1 MQVFINEQEIG
12 ALSVDGATVGEVIEA
27 LSVHVPIDHIVTA
40 VDLDGECFRAGGN
53 EGYARRASEGV
64 SCLHVRTQGPESLA
78 QDLLEEVGDALQVIT
93 AKLDRVVELFAAR
106 DGRSAQTLLAVL
118 VEELHLA
125 LVLEENVAALSG
137 GSSRLSPSDFELV
150 ATRLVESQER
160 GAAAETARLLADE
173 LRPLLVGAQARV
185 AASASSSSRK

>member
-27 LSVHVPIDHIVTA
+27 LSMHVPVDHVVTA
-40 VDLDGECFRAGGN
+40 VDLDGESFRAGGDDA
-53 EGYARRASEGV
+53 YARRASAGIHR
-64 SCLHVRTQGPESLA
+64 LHLRTQGPESLA
-78 QDLLEEVGDALQVIT
+78 RDLLEEVSDALNVIT
-93 AKLDRVVELFAAR
+93 AKLDRVVEQFAAR

-137 GSSRLSPSDFELV
+137 GSSCLSASDFERV
-150 ATRLVESQER
+150 ATRLVDSQER
-160 GAAAETARLLADE
+160 GATAETARLLAEE
-173 LRPLLVGAQARV
+173 LRPLLVGAQGSV
-185 AASASSSSRK
+185 SSALSSRN